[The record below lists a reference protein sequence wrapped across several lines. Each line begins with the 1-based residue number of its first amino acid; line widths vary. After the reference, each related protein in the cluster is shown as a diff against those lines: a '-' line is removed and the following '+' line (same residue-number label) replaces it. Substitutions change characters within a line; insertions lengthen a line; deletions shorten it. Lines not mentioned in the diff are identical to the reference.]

1 VAKAILI
8 SREQGPPLTRIFADA
23 AYLVALNSAKDQ
35 HHSDSAKVQA
45 DLKRA
50 GHLADAG
57 ELFISDLVLIE
68 AVQELLADCG
78 FIVARS
84 VFRDFERNHTILN
97 SKPADVS
104 KGFYELCS
112 KYKSSA
118 TARRGLGLVD
128 AVSILHMRRNKIGL
142 IISTD
147 TVFDRV
153 PALQRIWVHNLAGFR

>member
-1 VAKAILI
+1 
-8 SREQGPPLTRIFADA
+8 
-23 AYLVALNSAKDQ
+23 
-35 HHSDSAKVQA
+35 VQT

-50 GHLADAG
+50 GHLATAG

-84 VFRDFERNHTILN
+84 VFRDFERNHTILK

-118 TARRGLGLVD
+118 TPGRGLGLVD